1 MNIEFDNEMIET
13 LIKDE
18 VSRQVKEWFRNH
30 NDYIRDTMEIF
41 VQGMVNEQIKRCEI
55 DIEATA
61 KAMQTKKLAEEITD
75 CIGYNIANYF
85 MERYDL

>member
-18 VSRQVKEWFRNH
+18 ANRQVKEWFRNH
-30 NDYIRDTMEIF
+30 NNYIRETTEAVIR
-41 VQGMVNEQIKRCEI
+41 GMVNYQLKKCEI

-61 KAMQTKKLAEEITD
+61 KAMQTKKLAEEIASS
-75 CIGYNIANYF
+75 IGYNIANYF
-85 MERYDL
+85 AERYD